1 MGVDLSTP
9 EGIMENLKRCASD
22 LSSWSSSVYGHFPK
36 KIQSKRNALSAL
48 TQQDK
53 NGELSAEIR
62 NLRRELNELLED
74 EELYWGQRAKAHWLK
89 EGDRNTKFF
98 HTHASEKRKQ
108 NTILGV

>member
-1 MGVDLSTP
+1 MDLSTP

-62 NLRRELNELLED
+62 NLRRELN
-74 EELYWGQRAKAHWLK
+74 GAVR
-89 EGDRNTKFF
+89 G
-98 HTHASEKRKQ
+98 
-108 NTILGV
+108 

>member
-1 MGVDLSTP
+1 
-9 EGIMENLKRCASD
+9 MENLKRCASD
-22 LSSWSSSVYGHFPK
+22 LSSWSSLVYGHFPN

-53 NGELSAEIR
+53 NGELSAKIR

-98 HTHASEKRKQ
+98 HTHASEKRKK
-108 NTILGV
+108 NTNLGVWDAHGR